1 VNSRP
6 GKSQGAESTTSD
18 EQLLPLSRAVALLTK
33 GMFGGFRQTKPVHK
47 IKLDFQKAPVS
58 FGPWKEYAQQR
69 VRVAAVTGKLRVYA
83 KCCSDPAPLLVP
95 PDVIA
100 RLMIVRGGLPDH
112 PIRPTLKIAGG
123 NERLLRV
130 LQTGMLLVR
139 ESEFASWYKAERRRN
154 RWPSQHSSRKKR
166 GAGRPTKTTAAL
178 RSAVADALREGGH
191 ISVAEPRRILIA
203 SGRSDVASVDTL
215 ERLVDQLHR
224 ETGDPHFFRAKRR
237 PRQRM

>member
-83 KCCSDPAPLLVP
+83 KCCSDPA
-95 PDVIA
+95 
-100 RLMIVRGGLPDH
+100 H
-112 PIRPTLKIAGG
+112 YWCRPTL
-123 NERLLRV
+123 LL
-130 LQTGMLLVR
+130 
-139 ESEFASWYKAERRRN
+139 
-154 RWPSQHSSRKKR
+154 
-166 GAGRPTKTTAAL
+166 
-178 RSAVADALREGGH
+178 D
-191 ISVAEPRRILIA
+191 
-203 SGRSDVASVDTL
+203 
-215 ERLVDQLHR
+215 
-224 ETGDPHFFRAKRR
+224 
-237 PRQRM
+237 